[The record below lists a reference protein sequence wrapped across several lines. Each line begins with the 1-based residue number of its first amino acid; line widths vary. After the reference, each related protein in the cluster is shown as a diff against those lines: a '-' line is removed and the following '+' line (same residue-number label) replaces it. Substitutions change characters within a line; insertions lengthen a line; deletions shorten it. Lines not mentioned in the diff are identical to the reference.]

1 MTLSIYRSGST
12 HNNLISK
19 RFLKEHLPN
28 VKEQSAAGKVS
39 LSIVFKTP
47 AARFSIN
54 LSITYVLKWQ
64 RYIEATAHLVHV
76 YE

>member
-1 MTLSIYRSGST
+1 M
-12 HNNLISK
+12 
-19 RFLKEHLPN
+19 LKN
-28 VKEQSAAGKVS
+28 KVQ
-39 LSIVFKTP
+39 LEKFHFIVFKTP